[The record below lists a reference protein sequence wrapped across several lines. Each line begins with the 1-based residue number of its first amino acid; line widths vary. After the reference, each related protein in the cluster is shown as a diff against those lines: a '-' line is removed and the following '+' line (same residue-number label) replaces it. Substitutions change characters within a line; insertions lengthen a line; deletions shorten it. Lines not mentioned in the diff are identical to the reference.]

1 LTRFA
6 YNARAMGV
14 LSDRAPAVPTSVC
27 VGVLAT
33 LTMDVAFVAASRL
46 GGTSFTSDKI
56 GPELVGRWAVGLAR
70 GRLRHE
76 DIETET
82 PVRGEAAVGLAVHYF
97 TGVALTQAY
106 YAVLPRRSRS
116 SGGVAAASAYG
127 VATALLPFLI
137 MYPSWGIG
145 VFALR
150 SGEAARVARIML
162 LGHTVFGAGIG
173 LWTALL
179 RGRSTPS

>member
-1 LTRFA
+1 
-6 YNARAMGV
+6 M
-14 LSDRAPAVPTSVC
+14 
-27 VGVLAT
+27 
-33 LTMDVAFVAASRL
+33 
-46 GGTSFTSDKI
+46 
-56 GPELVGRWAVGLAR
+56 
-70 GRLRHE
+70 
-76 DIETET
+76 
-82 PVRGEAAVGLAVHYF
+82 GLAVHYF

-106 YAVLPRRSRS
+106 YAMLPRRSRS
-116 SGGVAAASAYG
+116 SGGMAAASAYG

-162 LGHTVFGAGIG
+162 FGHLVFGAGIG

-179 RGRSTPS
+179 RERSAQS

>member
-1 LTRFA
+1 M
-6 YNARAMGV
+6 NALRDRV
-14 LSDRAPAVPTSVC
+14 SDVPPSVT

-33 LTMDVAFVAASRL
+33 LTMDAAFVAASRF
-46 GGTSFTSDKI
+46 GGAAFTSDKI

-70 GRLRHE
+70 GRIRHD
-76 DIETET
+76 DIEAEE
-82 PVRGEAAVGLAVHYF
+82 PIRGEAALGIAVHYF

-106 YAVLPRRSRS
+106 YWMLPRRSQS
-116 SGGVAAASAYG
+116 SGGMAAASAYG
-127 VATALLPFLI
+127 VATGLLPFLI

-145 VFALR
+145 VFGLR

-162 LGHTVFGAGIG
+162 LGHAVFGAGIG